1 MTDYNASVVDVA
13 QVSTTSKSSLKVK
26 TASHENRF
34 LSTAEAARMLGLS
47 TTLVQTL
54 VDQGDLKGWKTRG
67 GHRRISMDSIMDY
80 QSASRHIV
88 GSNHKHFSKP
98 KVSVVIDSP
107 HLFEEIRQDY
117 ASWNLGIDV
126 HF

>member
-1 MTDYNASVVDVA
+1 MTDYNSAVLDIA
-13 QVSTTSKSSLKVK
+13 PVSTTSKSSIKAK
-26 TASHENRF
+26 AATHENRF

-88 GSNHKHFSKP
+88 GTNHKHSSKP
-98 KVSVVIDSP
+98 KVSVVID
-107 HLFEEIRQDY
+107 
-117 ASWNLGIDV
+117 
-126 HF
+126 